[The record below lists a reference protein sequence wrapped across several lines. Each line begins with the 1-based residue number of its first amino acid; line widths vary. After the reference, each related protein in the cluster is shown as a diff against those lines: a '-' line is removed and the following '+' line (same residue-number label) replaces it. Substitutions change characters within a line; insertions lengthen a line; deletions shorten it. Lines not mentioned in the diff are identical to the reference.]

1 MTVAWFD
8 NWQKHLAKL
17 LQKAA
22 GFGKTEFE
30 KLLDATCEKDGI
42 VGKTECVLLN
52 GTGRA
57 IGQLVNESISELA
70 NGTFSAD
77 ELWGMLRQRLDSP
90 ACSLRAHGARSRL
103 SCGRDDG
110 DVVLSLAEA
119 SGQDPRE
126 GRGRGQE
133 GV

>member
-1 MTVAWFD
+1 MRASCVARVAGMTVAWFD

-57 IGQLVNESISELA
+57 IGQLVNESMSELA

-77 ELWGMLRQRLDSP
+77 ELWNMSTRARPRTHASLPCASDGPALASLVPQR
-90 ACSLRAHGARSRL
+90 
-103 SCGRDDG
+103 
-110 DVVLSLAEA
+110 
-119 SGQDPRE
+119 
-126 GRGRGQE
+126 
-133 GV
+133 